1 MRFYIYVDSTYFF
14 DIHSAVIERLRDK
27 RKSNLIAGKKTR
39 NRDAL
44 YKSALDCLLANLI
57 QAHLEGKPIA
67 IGRRESHYKS
77 RNKSNPK
84 KISAYVMREVVDQLS
99 SSSKKAKKMP
109 NEKFDG
115 SMNLGIIEVLQ
126 RGFND
131 RSGGGKSTLS
141 LYQTTEKFR
150 LFAEMPQRSRAAA
163 QQKTLSIKTLKLRK
177 PLPKIECYS
186 EDDEGK
192 RQYFSVDY
200 QNREVKATIET
211 LDLLEDCLSRHQ
223 FKISFVKFDS
233 PKLTRK
239 FNSTY
244 SGHGRIYCDG
254 GVFQNWRRE
263 FVEQLKIDDEPVT
276 ELDFSST
283 HISIA
288 YAERGRLC
296 PSDAYTLSSL
306 SAIQDQKLQ
315 RALGKRIVNI
325 MLNAKD
331 RKTAESA
338 VRNAFAKEGIKYGNL
353 VSIPKLIAEI
363 EGKHQTIGDL
373 FYSNAGLRLQKIESD
388 ICLKILDRFAQL
400 QKPIIPKHDSFIV
413 KRDDQA
419 FLKKTMETAWIEVI
433 SDLKDDDKPVQAPK
447 ISIKF

>member
-1 MRFYIYVDSTYFF
+1 MRFYTYVDSTYFF

-27 RKSNLIAGKKTR
+27 RKKNLFAGKKTR
-39 NRDAL
+39 NRDAI
-44 YKSALDCLLANLI
+44 YKTALDCLLANLI

-67 IGRRESHYKS
+67 IGRRESHYK
-77 RNKSNPK
+77 NKSNPK
-84 KISAYVMREVVDQLS
+84 NVSAYVMREIVDQLS
-99 SSSKKAKKMP
+99 SSSKKGKKNP
-109 NEKFDG
+109 HEKFDG
-115 SMNLGIIEVLQ
+115 LMNLGIIELLK
-126 RGFND
+126 RGFHD
-131 RSGGGKSTLS
+131 KTGRGKSTLS

-150 LFAEMPQRSRAAA
+150 VFAEMPQRSRAAA
-163 QQKTLSIKTLKLRK
+163 KQKTLSIKTLKLRE
-177 PLPKIECYS
+177 PLPKIECYL

-192 RQYFSVDY
+192 RKYFPIDY
-200 QNREVKATIET
+200 QNRDVKATIET
-211 LDLLEDCLSRHQ
+211 LDLLEDCLSKHQ

-239 FNSTY
+239 FNATY
-244 SGHGRIYCDG
+244 NGHGRIYCDG

-263 FVEQLKIDDEPVT
+263 FVEQLQIDNEPVS

-296 PSDAYTLSSL
+296 PSDAYVLSSL

-338 VRNAFAKEGIKYGNL
+338 IRNAFAKEGIKYGNL
-353 VSIPKLIAEI
+353 VSIPELIAEI
-363 EGKHQTIGDL
+363 EEKHQPISDL

-388 ICLKILDRFAQL
+388 ICLKILDLFARL
-400 QKPIIPKHDSFIV
+400 MKPIIPKHDSFIV
-413 KRDDQA
+413 KRNDQTL
-419 FLKKTMETAWIEVI
+419 LKEAMQTAWIEVI
-433 SDLKDDDKPVQAPK
+433 SDLKDDGKPVQAPK